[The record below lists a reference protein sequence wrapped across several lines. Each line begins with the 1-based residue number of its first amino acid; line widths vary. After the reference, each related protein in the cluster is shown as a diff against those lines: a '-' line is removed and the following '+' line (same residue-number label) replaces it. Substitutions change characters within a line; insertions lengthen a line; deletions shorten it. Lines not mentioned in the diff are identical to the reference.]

1 MLASYKSQGLF
12 LESILN
18 IIYFKRPDENVIK
31 KIDDSK
37 ISIKNRIID
46 ITFSNNKYFSLMDI
60 VINLPDKVIN
70 FIIIYNDIEETFE
83 CYFSL
88 NNKPKK
94 RIRYMLNY
102 DYKLQFIQSRN
113 RQFFLN
119 K

>member
-12 LESILN
+12 LEN
-18 IIYFKRPDENVIK
+18 IFNLVFFKRSNENVIT

-37 ISIKNRIID
+37 FNIKNRIID
-46 ITFSNNKYFSLMDI
+46 ISFSNNKYFSLMDI

-70 FIIIYNDIEETFE
+70 LIIIYNDIEETFE

-88 NNKPKK
+88 NDKPKK
-94 RIRYMLNY
+94 RIRFML
-102 DYKLQFIQSRN
+102 DYNIKLQFIQSRN
-113 RQFFLN
+113 TLFFR